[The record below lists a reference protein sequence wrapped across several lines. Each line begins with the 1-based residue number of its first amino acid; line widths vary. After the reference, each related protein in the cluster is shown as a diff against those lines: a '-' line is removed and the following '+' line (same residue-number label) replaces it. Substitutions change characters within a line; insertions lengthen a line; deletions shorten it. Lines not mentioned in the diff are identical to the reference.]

1 MNAGRVTKTDYD
13 ELNRG
18 WRTTDAKGR
27 VTTTTFD
34 NAGRAI
40 RNTFHDGTT
49 TTTTYDELN
58 RAIASR
64 DQLGK
69 VRTMHYDD
77 LGRMDWVEMPLD
89 AATGKTLRTRFGFNE
104 LGQRVW
110 QQDAKGVAE
119 DKANGLDVNVAAPV
133 SRVTRFFYD
142 NRGRV
147 VARQLPGTLGT
158 VNGTSD
164 TAPLIEAMEY
174 DELGQVKRKRDF
186 RGLWTSFSYDVR
198 GRLIARLP
206 DVALAATDDPIT
218 YEYPDEFT
226 AIQRRGLVT
235 TKQKYDQNRGWL
247 ESSEAPNGTLNYDHN
262 AFGQMTGLN
271 VMSGGT
277 TRTTNYA
284 YDTLSRLKTITSFN
298 GGEWTYDYD
307 EVGNKA
313 SLSRPNGIT
322 TNYDYDTLNR
332 LKELVNVKGSG
343 ASAQEVSRF
352 GYRLRAD
359 GRRDK
364 LTETLLQPDGTT
376 ASRNI
381 EYSFDDANRLT
392 GEVGQDGAGKN
403 YSKSYTLD
411 EAGNRRKLI
420 ASQETTGGATNST
433 TTNYSYNDL
442 DWMTQQSVTDSNSL
456 LTTTNYD
463 YDANGS
469 QTGIT
474 TQAGIYA
481 PTYVKQVWDFE
492 GHLTARG
499 AVNAQ
504 GAWGSSRNEYS
515 YNAAGMR
522 LSQST
527 VAQSGTTT
535 NKTSYLWNG
544 DRLLEERDKDGDL
557 LARYEHG
564 QELGPLSMLR
574 PAQNSIA
581 AQTRYFIG
589 DGQDS
594 TRQLTDETGAIK
606 DSYFYDSFGV
616 DLNGGQAT
624 SANSFKYTGQQQ
636 DASGLYYLRA
646 RFYDTGSGRFLSHDP
661 VLGSSDDPI
670 TMHRYLYANVDPV
683 NAVDPT
689 GEFGDYS
696 LSSVM
701 SGMKIGATLGAV
713 SSGAYS
719 HFVHGNTGFALLRD
733 VLGGAALGGLGG
745 AAYPLLGSAIALN
758 TAASLGTV
766 GSQALAFWGAT
777 AGSGALTGAVSAAF
791 EGGDLNEIG
800 SAAGRGAVTSVVL
813 AGVFKGG
820 FKLGRMAGSR
830 SGVVP
835 ETGSQQAQELDD
847 ILARAAKIAHD
858 PAFLKGASLHD
869 EALQNT
875 FFELFDEM
883 SKNARHTTGGGFA
896 GALRLPNGKV
906 VLAFGFGRNW
916 LGGQPSDTTIRHELA
931 HAASESI
938 QVNKNGQSLF
948 MMEMNTAGHDPSMW
962 SLWMREEGLAWV
974 RSVFTTGGARS

>member
-40 RNTFHDGTT
+40 RTTFTDGTT

-158 VNGTSD
+158 VNGTNDS
-164 TAPLIEAMEY
+164 TPLIEAMEY

-186 RGLWTSFSYDVR
+186 RGYWTSFSYDVR
-198 GRLIARLP
+198 GRLIAKLP
-206 DVALAATDDPIT
+206 DVALASTDDPIT

-226 AIQRRGLVT
+226 SIQRRGSVT
-235 TKQKYDQNRGWL
+235 TKQKYDQARGWL
-247 ESSEAPNGTLNYDHN
+247 ESSEAPNGTLTYDHN

-271 VMSGGT
+271 VVSGGT

-284 YDTLSRLKTITSFN
+284 YDTLSRLTKITSFN
-298 GGEWTYDYD
+298 GGEWNYDYD

-322 TNYDYDTLNR
+322 TNYGYDTLNR
-332 LKELVNVKGSG
+332 LTDLANVKGSG
-343 ASAQEVSRF
+343 TNASEVSRF
-352 GYRLRAD
+352 AYRLRAD

-376 ASRNI
+376 SSRNI

-392 GEVGQDGAGKN
+392 GEVGTDGAGKN

-411 EAGNRRKLI
+411 EAGNRQRLV
-420 ASQETTGGATNST
+420 ASQETANGTTNST

-442 DWMTQQSVTDSNSL
+442 DWMTQQSVIAATG
-456 LTTTNYD
+456 TTATNYD

-474 TQAGIYA
+474 TTVGVYA

-499 AVNAQ
+499 AVNAN
-504 GAWGSSRNEYS
+504 GDWGNSRNEYS
-515 YNAAGMR
+515 YDAAGMR

-527 VAQSGTTT
+527 VGSSGTTT

-574 PAQNSIA
+574 PATSSIA

-594 TRQLTDETGAIK
+594 TRQLTDETGVIK

-616 DLNGGQAT
+616 DLSGGQAT
-624 SANSFKYTGQQQ
+624 TSNSFKYTGQQQ

-646 RFYDTGSGRFLSHDP
+646 RYYEAGSGRFLSHDP
-661 VLGSSDDPI
+661 VLGHSDDPI
-670 TMHRYLYANVDPV
+670 TMHRYLYANADPANFVDPSGREGMASMM
-683 NAVDPT
+683 NTISMGMNLMSAVQHMQAASAYEGADEKFLANLNRGLAAT
-689 GEFGDYS
+689 DTIAAMFGAF
-696 LSSVM
+696 
-701 SGMKIGATLGAV
+701 G
-713 SSGAYS
+713 
-719 HFVHGNTGFALLRD
+719 HFGG
-733 VLGGAALGGLGG
+733 GGAAGGG
-745 AAYPLLGSAIALN
+745 AMALVGVSTYAATRINMIMGVTNAIRAAALYMSDGGTSSSGSSSGMSPSEIEDAIANVEKKAKTVPDEDSRFGYDLQARMGRFLQNKLKGFDRPELGKDGRAIDLDLETEHAIIETTVRPKGKSSQIERFITDPWINPKNKLVILYGPNYTN
-758 TAASLGTV
+758 TAAV
-766 GSQALAFWGAT
+766 KALE
-777 AGSGALTGAVSAAF
+777 SKGAV
-791 EGGDLNEIG
+791 
-800 SAAGRGAVTSVVL
+800 VVHDEL
-813 AGVFKGG
+813 TLLRV
-820 FKLGRMAGSR
+820 L
-830 SGVVP
+830 
-835 ETGSQQAQELDD
+835 QELGDW
-847 ILARAAKIAHD
+847 
-858 PAFLKGASLHD
+858 P
-869 EALQNT
+869 
-875 FFELFDEM
+875 
-883 SKNARHTTGGGFA
+883 
-896 GALRLPNGKV
+896 
-906 VLAFGFGRNW
+906 
-916 LGGQPSDTTIRHELA
+916 
-931 HAASESI
+931 
-938 QVNKNGQSLF
+938 
-948 MMEMNTAGHDPSMW
+948 
-962 SLWMREEGLAWV
+962 
-974 RSVFTTGGARS
+974 